1 MGVAVSPEVGA
12 TLTNVGAVVAHES
25 TIPYV
30 RAFMPLIFIL
40 VFGEYKVRE
49 D

>member
-1 MGVAVSPEVGA
+1 MYRTFSISHVSQLQIRRCKGIYA
-12 TLTNVGAVVAHES
+12 LN
-25 TIPYV
+25 I
-30 RAFMPLIFIL
+30 IL